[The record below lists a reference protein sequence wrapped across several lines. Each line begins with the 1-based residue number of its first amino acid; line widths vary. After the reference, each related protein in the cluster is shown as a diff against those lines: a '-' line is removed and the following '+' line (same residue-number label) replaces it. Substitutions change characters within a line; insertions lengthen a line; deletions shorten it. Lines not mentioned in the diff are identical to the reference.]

1 MSALNSALLI
11 KNFHRVLNIIWL
23 LVLKELS
30 DQMDSAGEKP
40 ANFHERLYESLQM
53 LVDFIHAEGLGLAHD
68 VIKGDDYW
76 RVEQRLQYHKTD
88 TEHLIDKFHV
98 QRLHEQFQL
107 QNSNAPALYG
117 TLSVRAYFNHD
128 SLCVEVLRAANV
140 IPLDPNGFSDPF
152 VIVELLPR
160 RVFSHCNEQQTH
172 VHKVNTANIVGW
184 MESNY

>member
-1 MSALNSALLI
+1 
-11 KNFHRVLNIIWL
+11 
-23 LVLKELS
+23 
-30 DQMDSAGEKP
+30 MDSAGEKP

-53 LVDFIHAEGLGLAHD
+53 LVEFIHAEGMGLSHD
-68 VIKGDDYW
+68 VIKNDDYW

-128 SLCVEVLRAANV
+128 SLCVEVLRATNV

-172 VHKVNTANIVGW
+172 VHKVNNILVLEWDDEPNGISYDRFPFNPFIYVRSELTAC
-184 MESNY
+184 SLRHQT